1 MSSESVLCRV
11 PLLVGGVKDHP
22 ALPLFPIALPCA
34 TMQKNTD
41 VFASAFGFFFIG
53 CDFISSYVISD
64 YKVPRSF
71 FGVQEPL
78 LWFFKVQGSQGPVQ

>member
-1 MSSESVLCRV
+1 MSSEDLLGRV

-34 TMQKNTD
+34 TLQKNTD

-64 YKVPRSF
+64 YRPKPF
-71 FGVQEPL
+71 FFEVQEPL
-78 LWFFKVQGSQGPVQ
+78 LWFFKVQGTQGPVQ

>member
-1 MSSESVLCRV
+1 MSSEDLLGRV
-11 PLLVGGVKDHP
+11 SRLVERVKDHP
-22 ALPLFPIALPCA
+22 VLPLFPIALPCA
-34 TMQKNTD
+34 PLQKNTD